1 VVNKIKLTVVR
12 KTRERF
18 LSSEFKVWNESRSFS
33 SSSLNEYSVSSALLA
48 TVRTFAEMGVI
59 LRHFL
64 RLTSPEMPPVFKDS
78 GPRKGARG
86 GERVRDIDP
95 CRAYSQAATP
105 SPLWLR
111 VAGGRWG
118 GIARHEAHKHC
129 FAHHDT
135 RLRLGPNRKA
145 GA

>member
-78 GPRKGARG
+78 GTRRGAEEG
-86 GERVRDIDP
+86 PVFKTLAP
-95 CRAYSQAATP
+95 
-105 SPLWLR
+105 
-111 VAGGRWG
+111 VANEVEL
-118 GIARHEAHKHC
+118 I
-129 FAHHDT
+129 
-135 RLRLGPNRKA
+135 RKA
-145 GA
+145 APPPISMTRRRGF

>member
-78 GPRKGARG
+78 GTRRGARG
-86 GERVRDIDP
+86 GIG
-95 CRAYSQAATP
+95 SQ
-105 SPLWLR
+105 
-111 VAGGRWG
+111 
-118 GIARHEAHKHC
+118 
-129 FAHHDT
+129 DT
-135 RLRLGPNRKA
+135 RACRQ
-145 GA
+145 